1 MGCFARVF
9 PLRSLVAPLPGYAH
23 GDCRLKRV
31 VSISLGSS
39 RRDKKVRAQFFGEEF
54 EIARIGADG
63 DMERFRRLVAELDGK
78 VDAFGVG
85 GTDIYVYAG
94 GRRYVLQEIVRLMA
108 GAKRTPY
115 VDGSGLK
122 NTLEREAVAWLQ
134 ETGAVDFR
142 SKRVLMVCSVDR
154 FGMAEALAARAKS
167 VVYGDLMFSLGVPIA
182 MHSWKSA
189 QRLARLVLPIAVRLP
204 FKWIYPTGEKQEV
217 NTPKYTRYFQDA
229 DVIAG
234 DYHFIKRYMPA
245 KLPRKIVLTNTTT
258 EEDAEELR
266 KRGVHKLITTT
277 PVFEGR
283 SFGTNVM
290 EAVLVTLLGRR
301 PDSLTPEDYMTKFR
315 ELNWTP
321 TVREL
326 NPATG

>member
-1 MGCFARVF
+1 M
-9 PLRSLVAPLPGYAH
+9 
-23 GDCRLKRV
+23 KRV

-54 EIARIGADG
+54 EIERIGADG
-63 DMERFRRLVAELDGK
+63 DMERFRRMVADLDGK

-94 GRRYVLQEIVRLMA
+94 GKRYVLQEIVRLMA
-108 GAKRTPY
+108 DAKRTPY

-122 NTLEREAVAWLQ
+122 NTLERDAVKWLQ
-134 ETGAVDFR
+134 DSGEIDFR

-154 FGMAEALAARAKS
+154 FGMAEAIAARAKS
-167 VVYGDLMFSLGVPIA
+167 VVYGDLMFSLGIPIA
-182 MHSWKSA
+182 LHSWESA
-189 QRLARLVLPIAVRLP
+189 QRLARVILPIAVRLP

-217 NTPKYTRYFQDA
+217 NTPKYTRYFQAA
-229 DVIAG
+229 DIIAG
-234 DYHFIKRYMPA
+234 DFHFIKRYMPA
-245 KLPRKIVLTNTTT
+245 ELKGKVVLTNTTT
-258 EEDAEELR
+258 EEDAVELQ

-301 PDSLTPEDYMTKFR
+301 PETLTPDDYMSKFR
-315 ELNWTP
+315 ELNWSP
-321 TVREL
+321 AVREL
-326 NPATG
+326 NPANA

>member
-1 MGCFARVF
+1 V
-9 PLRSLVAPLPGYAH
+9 
-23 GDCRLKRV
+23 KRV

-39 RRDKKVRAQFFGEEF
+39 RRDKRVTAEFFGEQF
-54 EIARIGADG
+54 EIERVGADG
-63 DMERFRRLVAELDGK
+63 DMDRFRKMVAELDGK

-94 GRRYVLQEIVRLMA
+94 GRRYVLNEIVQLMS
-108 GAKRTPY
+108 GAKQTPY

-134 ETGAVDFR
+134 DTGVVDFGA
-142 SKRVLMVCSVDR
+142 KRVLMVCAVDR
-154 FGMAEALAARAKS
+154 FGMAEALATRAKS
-167 VVYGDLMFSLGVPIA
+167 MVFGDLMFSLGIPIA
-182 MHSWKSA
+182 MRSWEST
-189 QRLARLVLPIAVRLP
+189 QRLARILLPIAVRLP
-204 FKWIYPTGEKQEV
+204 FKWIYPTGDKQEV
-217 NTPKYTRYFQDA
+217 NTPKYTPYFEAA

-234 DYHFIKRYMPA
+234 DFHFIKRYMPA
-245 KLPRKIVLTNTTT
+245 DLAGKIILTNTTT
-258 EEDAEELR
+258 DEDADALR
-266 KRGVHKLITTT
+266 QRGVRMLITTT

-301 PDSLTPEDYMTKFR
+301 PEMLTPEDYLAKFR

-321 TVREL
+321 AVREL
-326 NPATG
+326 NPAPA

>member
-1 MGCFARVF
+1 M
-9 PLRSLVAPLPGYAH
+9 
-23 GDCRLKRV
+23 KRV

-39 RRDKKVRAQFFGEEF
+39 RRDKRVTAEFFGEQF
-54 EIARIGADG
+54 EIERVGADG
-63 DMERFRRLVAELDGK
+63 DMDRFRKMVAELDGK

-94 GRRYVLQEIVRLMA
+94 GRRYVLNEIVQLMS
-108 GAKRTPY
+108 GAKQTPY

-134 ETGAVDFR
+134 DTGVVDFGA
-142 SKRVLMVCSVDR
+142 KRVLMVCAVDR
-154 FGMAEALAARAKS
+154 FGMAEALATRAKS
-167 VVYGDLMFSLGVPIA
+167 MVFGDLMFSLGIPIA
-182 MHSWKSA
+182 MRSWEST
-189 QRLARLVLPIAVRLP
+189 QRLARILLPIAVRLP
-204 FKWIYPTGEKQEV
+204 FKWIYPTGDKQEV
-217 NTPKYTRYFQDA
+217 NTPKYTPYFEAA

-234 DYHFIKRYMPA
+234 DFHFIKRYMPA
-245 KLPRKIVLTNTTT
+245 DLAGKIILTNTTT
-258 EEDAEELR
+258 DEDADALR
-266 KRGVHKLITTT
+266 QRGVRMLITTT

-301 PDSLTPEDYMTKFR
+301 PEMLTPEDYLAKFR

-321 TVREL
+321 AVREL
-326 NPATG
+326 NPAPA